1 MVRLVIENAT
11 SRLEGALH
19 PSSSLAKV
27 IKDDLREALSY
38 EVKDKE
44 WSPKFK
50 EGTWDGRISLF
61 HRGECSFPTGLISR
75 AKAVLK
81 EHGVPYTVEDLRER
95 GGQEFDVEA
104 DFRSHDRELRP
115 YQADAVEAAMT
126 KGRGVIAM
134 ATGGGKTMT
143 ACELIARMAV
153 SPVVFVVPSKTLMW
167 QTQREFQ
174 KYLKVHGKPA
184 KVGVAGDGVC
194 DLVHDGINVVTWQ
207 TSLGAFNERYTPKGD
222 KVIYDEFTG
231 LPIKKTTEQLEQE
244 YKHAFNQHKQ
254 ADSVKD
260 ANGRKTQA
268 ARNAKKVMDKAKARL
283 DSRLTMMA
291 NKKAVRRL
299 IRSSAAFIVDEA
311 HTAAV
316 VIQRLGE
323 HASKAWYRFGVTAT
337 PWREDNQEI
346 RIEGTFGRK
355 CIEITPTYLIERGYL
370 VPPHIFQVK
379 IRHLETHGDYTDA
392 YEKHVTKCWER
403 NWRIKQ
409 FAEALFAQGRAVL
422 ILVERLAHG
431 EELEK
436 MVENSVFVPGKDD
449 GSGNEDITEEVENY
463 RLEMLKRCGERR
475 HILIATQWANVG
487 VDEPAISALILAGSC
502 QSSVTTFQQVGRVL
516 RPAEGKEDAVIIDFM
531 DEQEDLHA
539 HALRRKRAYKLEPA
553 FKYRLVR

>member
-11 SRLEGALH
+11 SRFEGALH
-19 PSSSLAKV
+19 PSPSVAKV

-50 EGTWDGRISLF
+50 EGSWDGRISLF
-61 HRGECSFPTGLISR
+61 HRGDCSFPTGLIAR
-75 AKAVLK
+75 AKSVLQEHAVTY
-81 EHGVPYTVEDLRER
+81 VVDDLRER
-95 GGQEFDVEA
+95 GGDELDVEA
-104 DFRSHDRELRP
+104 DFASHNRNLRP
-115 YQADAVEAAMT
+115 YQAEAVDAAMS
-126 KGRGVIAM
+126 KGRGVVAM
-134 ATGGGKTMT
+134 ATGGGKTLT
-143 ACELIARMAV
+143 ACELISRMAV

-174 KYLKVHGKPA
+174 KYLKVAGRPA
-184 KVGVAGDGVC
+184 IVGVAGDGVC
-194 DLVHDGINVVTWQ
+194 RINPDGINVVTWQ
-207 TSLGAFNERYTPKGD
+207 TALGAFNEKYTPKGD
-222 KVIYDEFTG
+222 KVVYDEFTG
-231 LPIKKTTEQLEQE
+231 LQIRKTTEQLEQE
-244 YKHAFNQHKQ
+244 YRHALSEHAR
-254 ADSVKD
+254 ADATKD
-260 ANGRKTQA
+260 PGGKKTQA
-268 ARNAKKVMDKAKARL
+268 AKNAKKVADKAKARL
-283 DSRLTMMA
+283 DARLNMLA
-291 NKKAVRRL
+291 NKKAVRKLVRG
-299 IRSSAAFIVDEA
+299 SAAFIVDEA

-323 HASKAWYRFGVTAT
+323 HAAKAWYRFGVTAT

-355 CIEITPTYLIERGYL
+355 CIEISPTYLIERGYL

-379 IRHLETHGDYTDA
+379 IRHLESHGDYQDA
-392 YEKHVTKCWER
+392 YEKHITKCWER

-409 FAEALFAQGRAVL
+409 FAEALFASGRAVL

-431 EELEK
+431 EMLESLI
-436 MVENSVFVPGKDD
+436 EDSVFVPGKDD

-487 VDEPAISALILAGSC
+487 VDEPGISALILAGSC

-516 RPAEGKEDAVIIDFM
+516 RPAPGKDDAVIIDFM

-539 HALRRKRAYKLEPA
+539 HALRRKRAYRLEPA
-553 FKYRLVR
+553 FKYKLVR